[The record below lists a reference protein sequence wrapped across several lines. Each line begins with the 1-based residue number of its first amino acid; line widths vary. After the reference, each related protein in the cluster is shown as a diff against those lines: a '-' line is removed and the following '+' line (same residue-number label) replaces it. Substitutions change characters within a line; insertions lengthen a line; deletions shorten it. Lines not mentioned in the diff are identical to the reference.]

1 MRLVTCHVENFG
13 KLSDLTVS
21 FTDPSG
27 IQLFCEENGWGKS
40 TLAAFIKVM
49 FFGFDNAGKRS
60 EIDNE
65 RKRYK
70 PWQGG
75 VYGGQ
80 ITFEAGGST
89 YLMSRVFGAKEN
101 QDEFVL
107 RDADTLL
114 ESDDFSERIGEELFQ
129 IDSASFSRSIY
140 ISQLGCGTAATDSI
154 GAKIGN
160 LTEHTD
166 DLNHYEMAEKKITD
180 RLNALS
186 ETRKTGLLYKQK
198 GQIAQYEQ
206 EIKNGEA
213 LDASMEELVRLK
225 ESLRRSC
232 AERKEEQGVL
242 SNRLKAAS
250 EKKDLAV
257 QHNEYRHLCETVSG
271 KKRVW
276 QQKRAF
282 FPGRIPAVEEI
293 DRCLQAADQLVG
305 VEKER
310 EIYQFDDEEEREWKS
325 LERTFTS
332 GVPGLHEI
340 EEYHRKIGEAQA
352 AKPTGNKLFLAAGAV
367 LAAAG
372 AALCF
377 VMLAAGLICLL
388 AGAAAAVMGFVRKKN
403 PPYVAQVAEEVRA
416 FLETYDMSGRGG
428 EEADLY
434 AYGNA
439 LRTLEGTLARYEQL
453 GEKRRKY
460 EAASRS
466 YQEGAGAVRAFLS
479 GLGMEAEP
487 DLRLQLQTV
496 KEALRDYLHAGEEYK
511 KAVEAKDQFADGI
524 ENLEAVRNAGGANA
538 SELNDSGAD
547 ASRENAS
554 EANAYR
560 VNENESLTEI
570 QNRLRLISE
579 ELEGIQRNQMAYD
592 RQLEQL
598 QEKRDAI
605 AESEGQLAQLREQFL
620 QNRKKR
626 DILKQTGHYL
636 EQAKA
641 ALTAKY
647 TKPLKEG
654 FDKYFAILTGTA
666 ADPYELDA
674 NLELAVTEQ
683 GMPRKIG
690 LFSTGYQDMMGICLR
705 MAFVDAMYPGEK
717 PFLIFD
723 DPFVNLDDRKT
734 EGSLRFL
741 REIAREYQIIYFTCR
756 EGRGNVNG
764 FAE

>member
-1 MRLVTCHVENFG
+1 
-13 KLSDLTVS
+13 
-21 FTDPSG
+21 
-27 IQLFCEENGWGKS
+27 
-40 TLAAFIKVM
+40 
-49 FFGFDNAGKRS
+49 
-60 EIDNE
+60 
-65 RKRYK
+65 
-70 PWQGG
+70 
-75 VYGGQ
+75 
-80 ITFEAGGST
+80 
-89 YLMSRVFGAKEN
+89 
-101 QDEFVL
+101 
-107 RDADTLL
+107 
-114 ESDDFSERIGEELFQ
+114 
-129 IDSASFSRSIY
+129 
-140 ISQLGCGTAATDSI
+140 
-154 GAKIGN
+154 
-160 LTEHTD
+160 
-166 DLNHYEMAEKKITD
+166 
-180 RLNALS
+180 
-186 ETRKTGLLYKQK
+186 
-198 GQIAQYEQ
+198 
-206 EIKNGEA
+206 
-213 LDASMEELVRLK
+213 
-225 ESLRRSC
+225 
-232 AERKEEQGVL
+232 
-242 SNRLKAAS
+242 
-250 EKKDLAV
+250 
-257 QHNEYRHLCETVSG
+257 
-271 KKRVW
+271 
-276 QQKRAF
+276 
-282 FPGRIPAVEEI
+282 
-293 DRCLQAADQLVG
+293 
-305 VEKER
+305 
-310 EIYQFDDEEEREWKS
+310 
-325 LERTFTS
+325 
-332 GVPGLHEI
+332 
-340 EEYHRKIGEAQA
+340 
-352 AKPTGNKLFLAAGAV
+352 
-367 LAAAG
+367 
-372 AALCF
+372 
-377 VMLAAGLICLL
+377 
-388 AGAAAAVMGFVRKKN
+388 
-403 PPYVAQVAEEVRA
+403 
-416 FLETYDMSGRGG
+416 
-428 EEADLY
+428 
-434 AYGNA
+434 
-439 LRTLEGTLARYEQL
+439 
-453 GEKRRKY
+453 
-460 EAASRS
+460 
-466 YQEGAGAVRAFLS
+466 
-479 GLGMEAEP
+479 MEAEP

>member
-27 IQLFCEENGWGKS
+27 IHVFCEENGWGKS

-80 ITFEAGGST
+80 ITFEADGST

-140 ISQLGCGTAATDSI
+140 ISQLGCKTAATDSI

-166 DLNHYEMAEKKITD
+166 DLNHYEMAEKKIAD

-242 SNRLKAAS
+242 SNRLKSAS

-257 QHNEYRHLCETVSG
+257 QHNEYRHLCEAVSG

-310 EIYQFDDEEEREWKS
+310 EIYQFDDEEESEWKS
-325 LERTFTS
+325 LERTFSS

-352 AKPTGNKLFLAAGAV
+352 AKPTGNQLFFAVGAV

-377 VMLAAGLICLL
+377 VMLSAGLICLL

-403 PPYVAQVAEEVRA
+403 PPYVTQAAEEVRA
-416 FLETYDMSGRGG
+416 FLETYGMSGKDG
-428 EEADLY
+428 EEVDLY

-479 GLGMEAEP
+479 GLEMETEP
-487 DLRLQLQTV
+487 ELRSQLQTV
-496 KEALRDYLHAGEEYK
+496 KEALRDYLHAGEAYK
-511 KAVEAKDQFADGI
+511 KAVEAKDYFAAGI
-524 ENLEAVRNAGGANA
+524 ENLEAVRN
-538 SELNDSGAD
+538 DSGVND
-547 ASRENAS
+547 I

-560 VNENESLTEI
+560 VNENESLIEI
-570 QNRLRLISE
+570 QNRLRHISE

-620 QNRKKR
+620 QNKKKR
-626 DILKQTGHYL
+626 DILKQTGYYL
-636 EQAKA
+636 ERAKA

-756 EGRGNVNG
+756 EDRGNVNG

>member
-27 IQLFCEENGWGKS
+27 INVFCEENGWGKS

-65 RKRYK
+65 RKRFK

-80 ITFEAGGST
+80 ITFEANGKT
-89 YLMSRVFGAKEN
+89 YVMSRVFGVKEN

-107 RDADTLL
+107 RDVDTRLD
-114 ESDDFSERIGEELFQ
+114 SDDFSERIGEELFQ

-140 ISQLGCGTAATDSI
+140 ISQLGCETAATDSI

-166 DLNHYEMAEKKITD
+166 DLNHYELAEKKITD
-180 RLNALS
+180 LLNALS

-206 EIKNGEA
+206 EIKNGEM
-213 LDASMEELVRLK
+213 LDASMEELLRLK
-225 ESLRRSC
+225 EELRLSY
-232 AERKEEQGVL
+232 AERKEEQNVL
-242 SNRLKAAS
+242 QDRLKAAS

-257 QHNEYRHLCETVSG
+257 QNNEYRHLCAAVSD
-271 KKRVW
+271 KKRVL

-282 FPGRIPAVEEI
+282 FPGRIPAMEEI

-305 VEKER
+305 LER
-310 EIYQFDDEEEREWKS
+310 EQQIYQSGDEEKREWES
-325 LERTFTS
+325 LERMFS
-332 GVPGLHEI
+332 AGVPTPHEI
-340 EEYHRKIGEAQA
+340 EEYHRKISEVQA
-352 AKPTGNKLFLAAGAV
+352 AKPAAGKPFLFVGAL

-372 AALCF
+372 AAFCF
-377 VMLAAGLICLL
+377 VMLAAGMVCLL
-388 AGAAAAVMGFVRKKN
+388 AGAALIVFGIVKKALPKEVVEAAR
-403 PPYVAQVAEEVRA
+403 EVRE
-416 FLETYDMSGRGG
+416 FLEKYGVLGKDG

-439 LRTLEGTLARYEQL
+439 LRTLESSLVQYERL
-453 GEKRRKY
+453 GEKRRQY

-466 YQEGAGAVRAFLS
+466 YHEGAGAVETFLT
-479 GLGMEAEP
+479 GLGMEMEP
-487 DLRLQLQTV
+487 DLRAQLQTV
-496 KEALRDYLHAGEEYK
+496 KEALRDYIHAGREYE
-511 KAVEAKDQFADGI
+511 KAVEAKDRFGAGM
-524 ENLEAVRNAGGANA
+524 ENFDAVGNAGGAYA
-538 SELNDSGAD
+538 SEVY
-547 ASRENAS
+547 AS
-554 EANAYR
+554 EADAGAVNANVTNAAPAY
-560 VNENESLTEI
+560 EEESLTEI
-570 QNRLRLISE
+570 QNRLRCISE

-592 RQLEQL
+592 RQLEQM
-598 QEKRDAI
+598 QEKRDGI
-605 AESEGQLAQLREQFL
+605 AESEQQLVELREQFL
-620 QNRKKR
+620 QNKKR
-626 DILKQTGHYL
+626 RNILKQTGHYL
-636 EQAKA
+636 ELAKIS
-641 ALTAKY
+641 LTAKY

-654 FDKYFAILTGTA
+654 FDKYFRILTGMA

-674 NLELAVTEQ
+674 NLEIAVTEQ
-683 GMPRKIG
+683 GMPRKTG
-690 LFSTGYQDMMGICLR
+690 FFSTGYQDMTGICLR

-717 PFLIFD
+717 PFLILD
-723 DPFVNLDDRKT
+723 DPFVNLDDKKT
-734 EGSLRFL
+734 EGSLRLL

-756 EGRGNVNG
+756 EDRGNVNG